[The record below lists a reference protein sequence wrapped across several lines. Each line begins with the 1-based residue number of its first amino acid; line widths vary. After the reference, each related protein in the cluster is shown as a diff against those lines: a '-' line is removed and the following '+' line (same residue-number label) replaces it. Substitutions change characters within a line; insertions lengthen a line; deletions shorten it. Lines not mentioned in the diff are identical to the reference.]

1 MMVPRPPVNNRSNGA
16 EGSSERETITL
27 RALESGQTMDVVV
40 LSKRVDRIHVMLGE
54 GTHSV
59 FCELKPTQDARAY
72 VGSAMGREII
82 YECSRAQVQ
91 ADIDRGGP
99 AVRDSNA
106 Q

>member
-1 MMVPRPPVNNRSNGA
+1 MTVPRSPVNNRSNGG
-16 EGSSERETITL
+16 EGSLARETITL

-59 FCELKPTQDARAY
+59 FCELKPTEDALAY
-72 VGSAMGREII
+72 VGSAMGREIV

-106 Q
+106 R

>member
-1 MMVPRPPVNNRSNGA
+1 MTVPRSPVSNRSNGG
-16 EGSSERETITL
+16 EGSSGRETITL

-59 FCELKPTQDARAY
+59 FCELKPTQDSLAY
-72 VGSAMGREII
+72 VGSAMGREIV

-106 Q
+106 R